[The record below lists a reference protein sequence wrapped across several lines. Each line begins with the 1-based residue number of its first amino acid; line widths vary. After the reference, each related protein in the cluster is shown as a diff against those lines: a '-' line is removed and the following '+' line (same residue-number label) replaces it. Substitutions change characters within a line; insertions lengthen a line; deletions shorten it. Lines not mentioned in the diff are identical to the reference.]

1 MLAGKAASGWEAVVG
16 VGGVWRREDV
26 CADRN
31 RCWFILEA
39 CWVTSTQHIPFVL
52 TMAVK
57 AGVARPSSGDRW
69 SLLERGHS
77 TVLSVRGV
85 LLEPPRANTIS
96 FCWEHTGASV
106 YETSIGSGS
115 DI

>member
-1 MLAGKAASGWEAVVG
+1 M
-16 VGGVWRREDV
+16 

-39 CWVTSTQHIPFVL
+39 CWVTSTLHIPFVL

-77 TVLSVRGV
+77 TVLSVGGV